1 MDTKNTPVHRIAKWA
16 TELPD
21 QPAIHGRDKGGNW
34 ASHTWSEYWR
44 DLRKVAKGLIA
55 LGYEAGDCVGLVGVN
70 RTEWVLSQF
79 GIMAAGGIPAPIYT
93 TNTTDQVAFILAHC
107 RCKIAICDDRTQLA
121 KYLASCKTDN
131 VQIEKIITMDEID
144 SDDDRVISLKTL
156 IEMGEKEDD
165 AELDRRLDA
174 LDPSATGL
182 LIYTS
187 GTTGVP
193 KAVQLT
199 HEGMRK
205 MGDVLVALA
214 PQLTPNTYR
223 IVSYLPLCHVAEQ
236 VFTNFMHL
244 STGGQVYFCSDIKDI
259 KEYLMHVRPTVF
271 LGVPR
276 VWEKF
281 EAVLKAKFAEATG
294 IKAKLLS
301 WATKTEFAAFQKAV
315 ATRREPQSFFRGLAN
330 KLVISKVK
338 AQLGLDELRMAATG
352 AAPISLRTLEFFAS
366 LGIRVTEGYG
376 MSETTGVATASDVN
390 FPVFGHVGKAL
401 EGVQVRIAEDG
412 EIQLKG
418 MTMTKGYLHQ
428 PEETAELIA
437 PDGWLCTGDLG
448 AISDDGLLKITG
460 RKKDLLITAG
470 GKNVAPAEIE
480 ALLSRIPGVGQAVV
494 VGDRQPYLSAL
505 LVLDSETL
513 PSFCSDLGIPTAG
526 IADIAKNA
534 TVRAHFQKHIES
546 DCNAKLARYQTV
558 KKFEILPVEFSVD
571 GGELTPTMKIKRNI
585 VNEKYKTAID
595 QLFA

>member
-1 MDTKNTPVHRIAKWA
+1 MENKNTLVHRIAKWA

-21 QPAIHGRDKGGNW
+21 RPAIHGRDKSGNW
-34 ASHTWSEYWR
+34 NNRTWSQYWQ
-44 DLRKVAKGLIA
+44 DTRKIAKGLIT
-55 LGYEAGDCVGLVGVN
+55 LGHEAGDCVGLVGVN
-70 RTEWVLSQF
+70 RPEWVTSQF
-79 GIMAAGGIPAPIYT
+79 GIMAASGIPAPIYT
-93 TNTTDQVAFILAHC
+93 TNTNDQVAFILAHC
-107 RCKIAICDDRTQLA
+107 RCKIAICDDRSQLD
-121 KYLASCKTDN
+121 KYLAACDTDN
-131 VQIEKIITMDEID
+131 VLVEKIVTMDSVD
-144 SDDDRVISLKTL
+144 CDDDRVISLETL
-156 IEMGEKEDD
+156 IQLGNKEDD
-165 AELDRRLDA
+165 SKLDKRLDELDPA
-174 LDPSATGL
+174 ATGL

-187 GTTGVP
+187 GTTGMP

-199 HEGMRK
+199 HEGMTK
-205 MGDVLVALA
+205 MGDVLVALE
-214 PQLTPNTYR
+214 PELDPDTYR
-223 IVSYLPLCHVAEQ
+223 LVSYLPLCHVAEQ
-236 VFTNFMHL
+236 LFTNFMHI
-244 STGGQVYFCSDIKDI
+244 STGGQVYFCGDIKEI
-259 KEYLMHVRPTVF
+259 KEYLTHVRPTVF

-281 EAVLKAKFAEATG
+281 EGVLKAKFSEATG

-301 WATKTEFAAFQKAV
+301 WATKTEFAAFTKAV
-315 ATRREPQSFFRGLAN
+315 AARREPQSFGRKMAN

-376 MSETTGVATASDVN
+376 MSETTGVATVSDTK

-401 EGVQVRIAEDG
+401 DGVQVRIAQDG

-437 PDGWLCTGDLG
+437 EDGWLCTGDLG
-448 AISDDGLLKITG
+448 AITDDGLLKITG

-513 PSFCSDLGIPTAG
+513 PAFCSELGIAKAD
-526 IADIAKNA
+526 IADVAKNA
-534 TVRAHFQKHIES
+534 TVREHFQKHIEA

-558 KKFEILPVEFSVD
+558 KKFEVLPVEFTVD

-585 VNEKYKTAID
+585 VNEKYKATID